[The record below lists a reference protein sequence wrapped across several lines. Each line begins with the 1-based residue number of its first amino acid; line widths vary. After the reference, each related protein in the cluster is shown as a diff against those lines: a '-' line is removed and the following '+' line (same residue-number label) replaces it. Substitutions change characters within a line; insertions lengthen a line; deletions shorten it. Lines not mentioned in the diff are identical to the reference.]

1 MNRLFVRQLT
11 NLDFTYLHAERGLV
25 GETWIVD
32 LELAGELDDQGMVF
46 DFGLIKRHIRDA
58 VESTLDHRLV
68 VPEEL
73 PGLEWA
79 THDRYVSLS
88 VAPRDTLIARLTLP
102 EPAVVLVPGHTVDP
116 DTLAD
121 WIAGKVAHALPD
133 NARQLRLRLYPETI
147 QGASYHYTHGLK
159 KHQGPCQRIAHGHRS
174 RIEIEVNGQRS
185 QHLEYQWARRWRDI
199 YLVSRED
206 IHTETVI
213 NDERCL
219 DIRYEAQEGEY
230 RLLLPAKRAYVMETD
245 TTVEHIA
252 DHIADVLARQHPDSH
267 IRVRAFE
274 GLNKGAIAERG
285 SARVTP

>member
-1 MNRLFVRQLT
+1 MNRLFVRHLT
-11 NLDFTYLHAERGLV
+11 NLDFTYLHADRGLV

-32 LELAGELDDQGMVF
+32 LELAGELDHQGMVF

-68 VPEEL
+68 IPEDL
-73 PGLEWA
+73 PGLEW
-79 THDRYVSLS
+79 TTRDHYISVSA
-88 VAPRDTLIARLTLP
+88 APEGKLLARLTVP
-102 EPAVVLVPGHTVDP
+102 EAAAVMVPGESVDP
-116 DTLAD
+116 DAISD
-121 WIAGKVAHALPD
+121 WIASQITHVLPD
-133 NARQLRLRLYPETI
+133 NAREIRLRLYPEFI

-159 KHQGPCQRIAHGHRS
+159 KHRGPCQRIAHGHRS

-206 IHTETVI
+206 IHAETEI
-213 NDERCL
+213 NGVRCL
-219 DIRYEAQEGEY
+219 DIRYDAQEGAY
-230 RLLLPAKRAYVMETD
+230 RLLLPAQRAYILDSD

-252 DHIADVLARQHPDSH
+252 DHIANALAGQHPDSH

-274 GLNKGAIAERG
+274 GINKGAIAERG
-285 SARVTP
+285 SARITP